1 VYASDGHGNSYTQN
15 PNPRQN
21 HYNLSVLGAA
31 VLGLWPR
38 ALQSNSPY
46 KYKSG
51 TSCATPIAAGLAANI
66 LTLMRRQAALILS
79 KVSDDKREQATRDTD
94 RLMKKLRQPS
104 VMRKI
109 MYEIGA
115 KKRKRQGYDYVVPW
129 HIFKGSPEVA
139 YKRIKDVVDDRES

>member
-1 VYASDGHGNSYTQN
+1 
-15 PNPRQN
+15 
-21 HYNLSVLGAA
+21 
-31 VLGLWPR
+31 
-38 ALQSNSPY
+38 
-46 KYKSG
+46 
-51 TSCATPIAAGLAANI
+51 
-66 LTLMRRQAALILS
+66 MILS